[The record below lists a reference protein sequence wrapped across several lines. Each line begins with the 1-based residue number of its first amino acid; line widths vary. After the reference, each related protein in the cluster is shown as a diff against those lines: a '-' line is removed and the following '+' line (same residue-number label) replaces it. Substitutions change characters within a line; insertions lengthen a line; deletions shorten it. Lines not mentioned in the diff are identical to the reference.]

1 MDPDPDGMFT
11 EQAAGALLPPQ
22 QFRRPDREP
31 VPQPKQGPQLREVR
45 PELVHRIG
53 VGPHIQGLV
62 PLQVHGRDRGIVEDP
77 GLHVTDGKRIS
88 PGQAEIFRSDT
99 SQCFDIF
106 YLV

>member
-53 VGPHIQGLV
+53 VEPHIQGLV
-62 PLQVHGRDRGIVEDP
+62 CLQVRGRDRGIVEDP
-77 GLHVTDGKRIS
+77 GLAVNDGKRIF
-88 PGQAEIFRSDT
+88 PGQAEIFFQIIFIDL
-99 SQCFDIF
+99 F
-106 YLV
+106 YLL